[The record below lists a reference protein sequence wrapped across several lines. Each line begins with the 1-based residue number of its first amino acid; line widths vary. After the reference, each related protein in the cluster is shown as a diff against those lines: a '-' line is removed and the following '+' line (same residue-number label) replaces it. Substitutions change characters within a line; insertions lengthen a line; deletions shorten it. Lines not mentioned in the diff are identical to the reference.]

1 MSLRNPQIKNQ
12 LYIFPELLADKVE
25 NKPHAARFFSY
36 LAGIIELDPFTH
48 ENVVVVEVVRYIS
61 IVFNAFWGFAFW
73 FEIPDIYVIIGGGL
87 IVFGCIA
94 LSYAKN
100 IKK

>member
-1 MSLRNPQIKNQ
+1 MWNEFVVPNPT
-12 LYIFPELLADKVE
+12 ELLCLVCIGVV
-25 NKPHAARFFSY
+25 SL
-36 LAGIIELDPFTH
+36 LAQVFLTKAFTH